1 MESVMRYLQ
10 IVLVLCAVG
19 SPLGCG
25 QNAAVATAAKAGS
38 NVDGKQFILTA
49 EPAGAIPVLDL
60 KAKAAHGETV
70 VVVVVGDVL
79 SGKQT
84 WVDGRAAFRLTDCSV
99 ASEVSLCTDDHC
111 EECALQTLN
120 ASAFV
125 KIVDGSGKPLSVD
138 SRELLGLKGEE
149 RVVVRGLANR
159 TEDGSVSIVAE
170 GVYIRR

>member
-1 MESVMRYLQ
+1 MRYSQ
-10 IVLVLCAVG
+10 IVLVLCFII
-19 SPLGCG
+19 SPLGCA
-25 QNAAVATAAKAGS
+25 QSTAVPSTASGGN
-38 NVDGKQFILTA
+38 NVDGKQFLLNV
-49 EPAGAIPVLDL
+49 EPEGAIPVLDL
-60 KAKAAHGETV
+60 KAKATHGKN
-70 VVVVVGDVL
+70 VVVVGDVL

-84 WVDGRAAFRLTDCSV
+84 WIDGRAAFRLTDCTV

-125 KIVDGSGKPLSVD
+125 KIVDESGKPLNVD
-138 SRELLGLKGEE
+138 SRALLGLKGEE

-159 TEDGSVSIVAE
+159 TEDGSVSIVAD